1 MDRERMIELFDI
13 QKIEKHGDC
22 ILVFRGLYDRSN
34 RDDFCIPLR
43 SVVCATGKE
52 WAVQRIIDDAE
63 TKVYEVTLRM
73 IDDVEIKLCNVSL
86 SNWTVL
92 AYPAKVATKR
102 LHKANKKEG

>member
-1 MDRERMIELFDI
+1 MNCERMIELFDI

-22 ILVFRGLYDRSN
+22 ILVFRGFYDRSD

-52 WAVQRIIDDAE
+52 WVTQRIIDDAE
-63 TKVYEVTLRM
+63 TKRYEVTLRM

-86 SNWTVL
+86 SNWMAI
-92 AYPAKVATKR
+92 AYPAKK
-102 LHKANKKEG
+102 GDDD

>member
-1 MDRERMIELFDI
+1 MSGKRMIELFRI

-22 ILVFRGLYDRSN
+22 IVVSHDPYSDKPN
-34 RDDFCIPLR
+34 FCIPLR

-52 WAVQRIIDDAE
+52 MTVKRMLTDIE
-63 TKVYEVTLRM
+63 TRLHVVTLRM
-73 IDDVEIKLCNVSL
+73 IDDVEIKLCGISL
-86 SNWTVL
+86 SNWMAL